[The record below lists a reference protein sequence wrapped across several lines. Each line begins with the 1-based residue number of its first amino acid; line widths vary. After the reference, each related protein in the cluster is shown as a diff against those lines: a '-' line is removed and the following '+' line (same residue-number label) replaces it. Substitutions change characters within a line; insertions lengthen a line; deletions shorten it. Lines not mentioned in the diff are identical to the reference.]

1 VIDQTTPAPT
11 TSARDTTAGFLAA
24 LAIFAGLIGIIW
36 HPLRL
41 VSAAIILSMI
51 AAGMA
56 PKSMFVRVGVFVAI
70 GSFFFGMLV
79 AVVTGRPLW

>member
-1 VIDQTTPAPT
+1 MEQATPVAET
-11 TSARDTTAGFLAA
+11 TSRETIAGFLAS
-24 LAIFAGLIGIIW
+24 LAIFAGLIGVIW

-41 VSAAIILSMI
+41 VSASIIIAMI

-56 PKSMFVRVGVFVAI
+56 PKSRLTRVAALVATLC
-70 GSFFFGMLV
+70 FFFGMLV